1 MEIVERFRGTRL
13 HDITAA
19 SNEVIGSIRINSKN
33 YTDAFINNPDG
44 GPDIYIEG
52 SDSRATAMDGD
63 IVRVRLNEILKWKLN
78 HGVIANRWDDWSSCL
93 LPIIST
99 IESSEELKASAE
111 ADLSSKSEATKIENK
126 VDVVDENKKSKHQR
140 RVKRSAPES
149 AKKNQELSS
158 KLPSNLPPGIS
169 KLKVEHV
176 IKLPFSSEC
185 VQKTAKVIEII
196 KRNHIGIASGFL
208 RPHSQQFALF
218 SPTDSRVPRI
228 MIKLEECPSDFATKP
243 GRYQDILFVAQILN
257 WDGANK
263 FAEGALVRVVG
274 DCNKVQSR
282 MEALLIEHQVYDQ
295 EFSDD
300 AYQQLEY
307 LNHLPKNWFDM
318 NSCDRR
324 DLRKE
329 CIFTIDPKTA
339 RDLDDAVSIKQIAEQ
354 IYEVGVHIADVS
366 FFVKELS
373 AVDYY
378 ARLRTTSVYLVDR
391 VIPMLPRIL
400 CERMC
405 SLNPEEDK
413 FTFSVIWKM
422 DKYGNIIDEW
432 FGRTIIRSCVKLA
445 YEQAQDIINNPN
457 DISWIDEGSN
467 MPVLNSFGWKRV
479 SKSVTLLNK
488 IARNLRTRRYKEG
501 ALRIE
506 QVKLKYELDPDTGY
520 PTGFTFESRNEAHSL
535 IEEFMLLANM
545 SVAKRIYKHSRNHA
559 FLRRHPQSPIHILKE
574 VKEFCDAKGFPLDIE
589 SAGSIQ
595 RSLNNIT
602 DPTTA
607 KVVSFLLLRAMK
619 NAEYVCVG
627 SLPEKDDNFSHF
639 ALNVPYYTH
648 FTSPIRRYADV
659 IVHRMLSLALGC
671 EKESNED
678 VQSLSLIADECNKR
692 KLSSKLIS
700 ETSQKLYFNLFV
712 QKAGYCELLACV
724 MRIYDL
730 SFDVILV
737 DYDMRA
743 RVYLNNVKNQLD
755 SFKFE
760 SFSGVKRL
768 VLNWKPSTIE
778 KGENDG
784 GRKKKKGERHE
795 KKQLKSKSN
804 LEANR
809 SVISSN
815 SNLPINVAVNDKQII
830 EVFDVIRVI
839 VTVDK
844 KDITQLKVDLKTP
857 NSTGSRTH

>member
-13 HDITAA
+13 HDIKTA

-63 IVRVRLNEILKWKLN
+63 IVRVRLNEVMKWKLN
-78 HGVIANRWDDWSSCL
+78 HSVIANRWDDWSTCL
-93 LPIIST
+93 LPIIDT
-99 IESSEELKASAE
+99 IEKSEESNSTE
-111 ADLSSKSEATKIENK
+111 ANLSNDRFSNAKNNL
-126 VDVVDENKKSKHQR
+126 DVADENKKLKSNR
-140 RVKRSAPES
+140 RVKRDAPES
-149 AKKNQELSS
+149 AKKSQEQSS
-158 KLPSNLPPGIS
+158 KLPSNLPNGIS
-169 KLKVEHV
+169 KLKVEH
-176 IKLPFSSEC
+176 ILGLPFSSEC
-185 VQKTAKVIEII
+185 LQKTARVVEII
-196 KRNHIGIASGFL
+196 KKNHMGIASGFI
-208 RPHSQQFALF
+208 RPHSFEHALF

-228 MIKLEECPSDFATKP
+228 LIKLEECPSDFSSKP
-243 GRYQDILFVAQILN
+243 GRYQDVLFVAQITN
-257 WDGANK
+257 WEGANK
-263 FAEGALVRVVG
+263 LAVGNLLRIVG

-282 MEALLIEHQVYDQ
+282 MEALLIENQIYDQ
-295 EFSDD
+295 DFPDD
-300 AYQQLEY
+300 AYQQLDY
-307 LNHLPKNWFDM
+307 LNHLPDNWCEI

-324 DLRKE
+324 DLRGE

-366 FFVKELS
+366 FFVKELT

-391 VIPMLPRIL
+391 VVPMLPRIL
-400 CERMC
+400 CERVC
-405 SLNPEEDK
+405 SLNPGEDK
-413 FTFSVIWKM
+413 LTFSVIWKM
-422 DKYGNIIDEW
+422 DKYGQIIDEW
-432 FGRTIIRSCVKLA
+432 FGRTIIKSCVKLA
-445 YEQAQDIINNPN
+445 YEQAQDLIDNPN
-457 DISWIDEGSN
+457 NIDWIEEGSN
-467 MPVLNSFGWKRV
+467 MPTLSSFDWKHV
-479 SKSVTLLNK
+479 SRSVTLLNK

-501 ALRIE
+501 ALRID

-520 PTGFTFESRNEAHSL
+520 PTGFTFETRNESHSL

-545 SVAKRIYKHSRNHA
+545 SVAKRIYKHSREYA
-559 FLRRHPQSPIHILKE
+559 FLRRHPASPVCLLKE
-574 VKEFCDAKGFPLDIE
+574 VKEFCEAKGFPLDIE

-595 RSLNNIT
+595 KSLNNIT

-627 SLPEKDDNFSHF
+627 SLSPNNDYFSHF

-659 IVHRMLSLALGC
+659 IVHRLLSIALGY

-678 VQSLSLIADECNKR
+678 VHSLSLIADECTKR
-692 KLSSKLIS
+692 KISSKLIS

-712 QKAGYCELLACV
+712 QKAGHCELLACV
-724 MRIYDL
+724 MRIYDS

-737 DYDMRA
+737 DYDRRA
-743 RVYLNNVKNQLD
+743 RVYLNNVKDQLD

-768 VLNWKPSTIE
+768 VLDWKPSIE
-778 KGENDG
+778 NEEKNGE
-784 GRKKKKGERHE
+784 RKKKKSERHE
-795 KKQLKSKSN
+795 RRQLKSRSN
-804 LEANR
+804 LEARR
-809 SVISSN
+809 SVITSDT
-815 SNLPINVAVNDKQII
+815 NLPINIAVNDKQII

-839 VTVDK
+839 VTIDK
-844 KDITQLKVDLKTP
+844 KDITQLKVDLRTP
-857 NSTGSRTH
+857 YSSRGRGQ